1 MLLGEGIDAIISS
14 PYQRAKD
21 TVQPLADALGL
32 PITEYEDLRERKVG
46 DFQGH
51 SFLDAKKILFRI
63 QLPSSLEESS
73 KSAQSRAVQV
83 LKEILNKHIGK
94 SVVIGTHGDIMTLIA
109 L

>member
-63 QLPSSLEESS
+63 QLPSSLEGIQQKRAKPSS
-73 KSAQSRAVQV
+73 PGAKGNP
-83 LKEILNKHIGK
+83 E
-94 SVVIGTHGDIMTLIA
+94 
-109 L
+109 